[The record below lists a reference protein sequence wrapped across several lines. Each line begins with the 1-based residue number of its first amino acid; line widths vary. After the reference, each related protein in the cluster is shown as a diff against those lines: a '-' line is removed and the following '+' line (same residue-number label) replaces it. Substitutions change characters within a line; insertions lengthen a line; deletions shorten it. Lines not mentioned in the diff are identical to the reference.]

1 VARWRSCVHVCCA
14 WAGSHD
20 RKLARPLTCA
30 RSPQGA
36 IHPESCDSTWLD
48 HARIFPRPEVR
59 WAIQRF
65 GGDAILTAAAAVPLP
80 PARRLGRGRG
90 VVPQV
95 AGDQRKTRPA
105 RRHGHRLRQPRAHG
119 ADSRRRSSGAGVDHK
134 VTGALYGWLIQGRA
148 IFSPHSAVSEISVP
162 KRTAKHPEGSAVP
175 IGQGRGP
182 DRRLGSRS
190 SVFMR
195 RTLPSPAASASPEG
209 MGRSGSHSE
218 CLGTPPFG
226 HESRCSQLCRYARS
240 PASLT
245 RFRRAAR

>member
-119 ADSRRRSSGAGVDHK
+119 ADSRRRSSGAGVVHK
-134 VTGALYGWLIQGRA
+134 VTGALYGWLIQGRPRSSRL
-148 IFSPHSAVSEISVP
+148 IQLSPRSLYRNERENTQRVQRFQS
-162 KRTAKHPEGSAVP
+162 
-175 IGQGRGP
+175 GRGEA
-182 DRRLGSRS
+182 
-190 SVFMR
+190 
-195 RTLPSPAASASPEG
+195 RTGDLAAV
-209 MGRSGSHSE
+209 
-218 CLGTPPFG
+218 
-226 HESRCSQLCRYARS
+226 
-240 PASLT
+240 PASLCGEPCRVPQLPHPLKEWGDLVPT
-245 RFRRAAR
+245 RSAWGRHHLGTNPVVLSFVAMLGRRRR